1 MSIRAARAPARHRG
15 PLHRPSTTLQGPS
28 SGCDL
33 CHNVRPDC
41 AAAHA
46 IEALIVEGDEED
58 PVPVNTRGAIMRSAP
73 GQWEVTDLVV
83 DDPQAGELQVKLAAS
98 GLCHSDD
105 HIATGDMQVGKYP
118 FLGGHEGAGVVTKVG
133 PGVKGFEEGDH
144 VVFSFLPGCGRCRYC
159 ANGQQ
164 YICDSGANLL
174 VGSRWDDATSFR
186 VKTSDGEDVGQM
198 CGLGTFAEIT
208 TVDIR
213 STVKIDKSIP
223 LEVACL
229 VGCGVGTGW
238 GSAVNAAGVQPGHTV
253 IVMGIGGI
261 GINAVQGA
269 AHAGASNIIAV
280 DPVAFKREKAQE
292 LGATHAFESM
302 EEATEL
308 AKQFTN
314 GQGADSA
321 IVTVGVTKPEHV
333 AQAFSAI
340 RKAGT
345 CVVTG
350 LGDITEVG
358 LPIAISE
365 LTLFQ
370 KRLQGAMFGM
380 SNPNWDILR
389 QLELYR
395 AGVLKLDEL
404 VTKTYSLEEI
414 QQGYQDM
421 HDGKNIRGV
430 IQYT

>member
-1 MSIRAARAPARHRG
+1 M
-15 PLHRPSTTLQGPS
+15 Q
-28 SGCDL
+28 
-33 CHNVRPDC
+33 
-41 AAAHA
+41 
-46 IEALIVEGDEED
+46 
-58 PVPVNTRGAIMRSAP
+58 TRGAVLRQAP
-73 GQWEVTDLVV
+73 GKYEVVDLEV
-83 DDPQAGELQVKLAAS
+83 DDPREEEVQVQLVAT

-105 HIATGDMQVGKYP
+105 HPATGDMPVGTFP
-118 FLGGHEGAGVVTKVG
+118 FAGGHEGSGIVTKAAANS
-133 PGVKGFEEGDH
+133 KGLKEGDH
-144 VVFSFLPGCGRCRYC
+144 VVFSFLPACGHCRWC
-159 ANGQQ
+159 ASGMQNL
-164 YICDSGANLL
+164 CDLGATLL
-174 VGSRWDDATSFR
+174 VGSRWDDPTSFR
-186 VKTSDGEDVGQM
+186 LKMLDTGEPVGQM
-198 CGLGTFAEIT
+198 CGISTFCAT
-208 TVDIR
+208 TKV
-213 STVKIDKSIP
+213 SAASAVKVPDDIP

-238 GSAVNAAGVQPGHTV
+238 GSAVNAAEVQPGDTV

-269 AHAGASNIIAV
+269 KHAGASNVIAV
-280 DPVAFKREKAQE
+280 DPVEFKREKAQE
-292 LGATHAFESM
+292 FGATHTFSSM

-308 AKQFTN
+308 ARQFTN

-350 LGDITEVG
+350 LGPFSDVG

-389 QLELYR
+389 QLQLYR
-395 AGVLKLDEL
+395 DGVLKLDEL
-404 VTKTYSLEEI
+404 ITKTYKLDDI
-414 QQGYQDM
+414 AQGYQDM
-421 HDGKNIRGV
+421 RDGKNIRGV
-430 IQYT
+430 VRF